1 MCRRLTTH
9 PYWQWEPSDP
19 LIYLC
24 ALSQWEVSSRG
35 ARLVWQMRP
44 GRPGNLDPLYK
55 DGQFWATQRLLP
67 SATRQQRNTTTVWTF
82 FFFFWSS
89 RQGPKDVFD
98 KVQSLK
104 KIHNSAQVWVTET
117 KETKTRQSLCVP
129 HTHTHLLNQE
139 DCKQKQTSYNSLRLR
154 LACSSSYITG
164 CRENSGANISVTW
177 LMHLVW
183 QTVRKEASVCMSAAH
198 MLPSVML
205 QTWLDI
211 CLLKTCLSWLNI
223 PSSLCSR
230 NHFISRVWDVV
241 YSG

>member
-1 MCRRLTTH
+1 MHNNAALWSFPQFLSQVVRGGSDKPLKSRIFHLNWSQAMCRRLTTH

-24 ALSQWEVSSRG
+24 ALSQWEVSNRG

-67 SATRQQRNTTTVWTF
+67 SATRQQRNTTTVWTI
-82 FFFFWSS
+82 FFFWSS

-129 HTHTHLLNQE
+129 HTHTCWTRKTANKSKLL
-139 DCKQKQTSYNSLRLR
+139 T
-154 LACSSSYITG
+154 
-164 CRENSGANISVTW
+164 
-177 LMHLVW
+177 
-183 QTVRKEASVCMSAAH
+183 TV
-198 MLPSVML
+198 
-205 QTWLDI
+205 
-211 CLLKTCLSWLNI
+211 
-223 PSSLCSR
+223 
-230 NHFISRVWDVV
+230 
-241 YSG
+241 